1 MVANSQIVGFEWKI
15 QSRGYTCIEATP
27 LAESEVSDPNPELV
41 PAHYQSLGKQMMLV
55 AMEYS
60 ETRVYSPLQN
70 EALFQTFARTEPT
83 AAGVVGFANQYGD
96 LGNGALGFSVAVE
109 NPPGTK
115 ARHSIKHG
123 EPLEFWKTEIHF
135 MRIALEAWRM
145 ARSGDTDGSLKI
157 LSKVFEI
164 PLTQREIYEPL
175 GDAFVEAIRTL
186 GPAPQAQKEK
196 KSGISTGG
204 IELPEIDPIYETIF
218 NWLVKAHKA
227 DRSIA
232 ETLNQVHAG
241 DLIGPTFGLVQII
254 LNNHLRYFSSSLIG
268 EVKWQ
273 PESRKMTFQISPH
286 TLLGALWLQFS
297 QAVSGDK
304 AFQSCIQCG
313 TLFEIAQ
320 GRRKSRMFCSDACR
334 FKAYRE
340 RQTKARELHSKGVP
354 IEGIARELDSKPK
367 TIKGWLG
374 KG

>member
-1 MVANSQIVGFEWKI
+1 ME
-15 QSRGYTCIEATP
+15 
-27 LAESEVSDPNPELV
+27 D
-41 PAHYQSLGKQMMLV
+41 GKV
-55 AMEYS
+55 
-60 ETRVYSPLQN
+60 
-70 EALFQTFARTEPT
+70 
-83 AAGVVGFANQYGD
+83 
-96 LGNGALGFSVAVE
+96 
-109 NPPGTK
+109 
-115 ARHSIKHG
+115 
-123 EPLEFWKTEIHF
+123 W
-135 MRIALEAWRM
+135 
-145 ARSGDTDGSLKI
+145 DTDGSLSI
-157 LSKVFEI
+157 LSRVFEI
-164 PLTQREIYEPL
+164 PLLTQREMYEPL
-175 GDAFVEAIRTL
+175 GNAFVEAIHTL
-186 GPAPQAQKEK
+186 EPAPQAQKEK
-196 KSGISTGG
+196 KSGISSGG
-204 IELPEIDPIYETIF
+204 IELPEIAPIYETIF

-304 AFQSCIQCG
+304 SFQSCIQCG
-313 TLFEIAQ
+313 KLFEIAQ

-340 RQTKARELHSKGVP
+340 RQTKARELHSQGVS
-354 IEGIARELDSKPK
+354 IENIAQELDSKPK